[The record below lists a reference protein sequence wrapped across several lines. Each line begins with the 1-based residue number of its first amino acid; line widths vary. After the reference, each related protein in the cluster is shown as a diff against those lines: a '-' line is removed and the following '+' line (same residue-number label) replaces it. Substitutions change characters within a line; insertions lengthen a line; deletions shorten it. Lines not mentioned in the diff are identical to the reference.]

1 MAAAHL
7 IRTARRAAGTPRD
20 RESGDDAAVA
30 SFVLG
35 LLGLFFLN
43 IALGPLALALGGV
56 SLARGTGRRGR
67 ALLGIA
73 LGLADLVVL
82 AALVT
87 AHHGGFTWG
96 TAA

>member
-1 MAAAHL
+1 MGAADLTGTGRRPAE
-7 IRTARRAAGTPRD
+7 RARS
-20 RESGDDAAVA
+20 REDGDDLAVA

-35 LLGLFFLN
+35 LLGLLFFN

-73 LGLADLVVL
+73 LGAADLVVL
-82 AALVT
+82 AVLVGM
-87 AHHGGFTWG
+87 HRGGFSWG
-96 TAA
+96 PVA